1 MILPLLIVVPS
12 VLVGIGLYVVLSRT
26 NVMPTMVGSGD
37 RPSTHQRFESEYPE
51 DGLWPVRQVQRIP
64 QGILIALVAV
74 MAVWVLVW
82 VVAFFVGLGMLSI

>member
-12 VLVGIGLYVVLSRT
+12 VLVGIGLYALLSRT
-26 NVMPTMVGSGD
+26 DVMPTLAGTAD
-37 RPSTHQRFESEYPE
+37 RPSIRDRFAAEYDE

-64 QGILIALVAV
+64 QGILIGLVAV

-82 VVAFFVGLGMLSI
+82 IVAFFVGLAMLSV

>member
-37 RPSTHQRFESEYPE
+37 RPSTRQRFDAEYDE

-74 MAVWVLVW
+74 MAVWVLAW
-82 VVAFFVGLGMLSI
+82 VVAFFVGLGMLSV